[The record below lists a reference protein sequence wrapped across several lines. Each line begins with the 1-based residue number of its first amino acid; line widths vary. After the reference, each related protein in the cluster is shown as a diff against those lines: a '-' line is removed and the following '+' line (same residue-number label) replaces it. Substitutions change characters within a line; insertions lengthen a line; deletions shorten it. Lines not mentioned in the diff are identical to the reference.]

1 MKPILRWHFLTFRR
15 WFVQFRAWKFS
26 LKDSFRS
33 GRLSSTNRSREKS
46 EVNRVFAK
54 QFNTSYTSFM
64 QHFHEHK
71 KLSRLSHCVS
81 HITVS
86 QFNQRMARYLSL
98 NSRQNLEWSS
108 VMKSG
113 FSIIVFSE
121 NDTRKPELHAKT
133 L

>member
-1 MKPILRWHFLTFRR
+1 MKPIPRWHFWTFRR
-15 WFVQFRAWKFS
+15 WIVQFRAWKIS

-33 GRLSSTNRSREKS
+33 GQLSSTNRSREKS
-46 EVNRVFAK
+46 EVFAK

-71 KLSRLSHCVS
+71 KLSKLGHWVS

-86 QFNQRMARYLSL
+86 QFNQRMAICLSL
-98 NSRQNLEWSS
+98 NSRQDLFWVEWSP
-108 VMKSG
+108 VVKSR

-121 NDTRKPELHAKT
+121 NYTRKPELHAKS